1 MDQIVLSWGNVIA
14 MIGVMISGIGLVS
27 GLFVALYKQIRQ
39 NKTELDEFKLH
50 VARDFVSNIHLNGM
64 KEDLIRSEERTL
76 AAINN
81 LADRFDRF
89 LAKQQ

>member
-1 MDQIVLSWGNVIA
+1 MNETVLTWGNVIA
-14 MIGVMISGIGLVS
+14 IAGVIISLFSVGSGIFL
-27 GLFVALYKQIRQ
+27 ALYKQIRG
-39 NKTELDEFKLH
+39 NKTELDEFKLE
-50 VARDFVSNIHLNGM
+50 VARSFVSNTHLNGM

-89 LAKQQ
+89 LAKNS

>member
-50 VARDFVSNIHLNGM
+50 VARDFVSNTHLNGM